1 MSTVTKNTR
10 PEPNGG
16 GIVAQVSDGLA
27 KRIQTIEEL
36 LPRELKERADWFVK
50 RALMTFSQTDSLR
63 KCSATSFI
71 TAVVRGAE
79 VGLPIDGKL
88 GYAVP
93 YWNAKKGETEAQF
106 QPSYMGLILVAKRSG
121 QIVNCYSGMVF
132 QNDDFRHGRN
142 GDKCVLEH
150 TWSFGSDRGEPLGAY
165 AVVSLPGDT
174 WTYELMSIEDLNA
187 IRNRSKASG
196 SGPWVTDPDEMM
208 KKTVLRRALKTYC
221 NDPGFVLAAQYDEA
235 EYEGHQD
242 RTPAKRIQRSSLND
256 HLDLSTP
263 VHAKQVPAE
272 RIEHDQPEQPSL
284 PAPGQSVDQVLTD
297 IGTALR
303 NQDRMGLSEIDNAE
317 CGPDSTRTPDEID
330 IISAAIRQAKAQMDG
345 KGKGQKQAFD
355 THPNT

>member
-1 MSTVTKNTR
+1 MSTVTKNGAR
-10 PEPNGG
+10 PEPNGNT
-16 GIVAQVSDGLA
+16 VSQVSDGLA

-63 KCSATSFI
+63 KCSASSFI

-106 QPSYMGLILVAKRSG
+106 QPSYMGLIVVAKRSG

-132 QNDDFRHGRN
+132 QNDDFRHGRT

-150 TWSFGSDRGEPLGAY
+150 TWSFGADRGEPLGAY

-196 SGPWVTDPDEMM
+196 SGPWVTDPEEMM

-256 HLDLSTP
+256 HLDLATP
-263 VHAKQVPAE
+263 VHKPAPE
-272 RIEHDQPEQPSL
+272 RIEQHDEPEVPSL
-284 PAPGQSVDQVLTD
+284 PAPGQTVDQVLTD
-297 IGTALR
+297 IGTVLR
-303 NQDRMGLSEIDNAE
+303 NADMAGLKEIEDAE
-317 CGPDSTRTPDEID
+317 CGPDSSRTPDEID
-330 IISAAIRQAKAQMDG
+330 IISAAIRQAKSQMSG
-345 KGKGQKQAFD
+345 KLKGQKQAFD